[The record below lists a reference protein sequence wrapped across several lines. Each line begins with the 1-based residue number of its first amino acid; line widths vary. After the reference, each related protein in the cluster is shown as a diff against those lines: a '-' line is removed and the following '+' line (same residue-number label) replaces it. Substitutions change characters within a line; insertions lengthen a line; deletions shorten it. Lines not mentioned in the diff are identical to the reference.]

1 MRRIIRGFDRLLRR
15 ATGIFEFSDE
25 AECLLR
31 LQLTRM
37 PRALRLA
44 DGVELSAGDPVLM
57 LHLWNEHV
65 PPLESSVADLAWASR
80 ARRLLIDSLRA
91 VAQWLASDTGLGDV
105 RAIGGVTA
113 LISPEGEG
121 VGLRLMRR
129 LGFDA
134 IPYRGSFGRFGEF
147 WENLWAWGLMW
158 AFNRASLRHR
168 SLLRLRRTEFWMSAD
183 EFVERYGH
191 P

>member
-1 MRRIIRGFDRLLRR
+1 MRRIIRGFDKLLRR